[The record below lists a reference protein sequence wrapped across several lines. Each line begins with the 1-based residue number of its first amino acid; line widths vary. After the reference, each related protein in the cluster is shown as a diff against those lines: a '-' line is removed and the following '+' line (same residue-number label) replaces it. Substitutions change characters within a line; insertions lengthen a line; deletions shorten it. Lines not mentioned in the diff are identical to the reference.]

1 MSDTSSVKIIKRKQ
15 RKVARRLARRERAK
29 LKQDDPFAYYFG
41 VVDPDKRNEEIRESR
56 RA

>member
-41 VVDPDKRNEEIRESR
+41 VVDPDKRNEEIRESK